1 MAEVKDEEEMLKRD
15 KQLYMNETKRLR
27 KNFFTIENEV
37 IELREKA
44 AIVDQLKEEG
54 ILENLGLMNIRS
66 RA

>member
-1 MAEVKDEEEMLKRD
+1 
-15 KQLYMNETKRLR
+15 MNETKRLR

-54 ILENLGLMNIRS
+54 ILENLGLLNIRS